1 MQVTFW
7 GTRGS
12 IAAPGCRTTRY
23 GGNTSCVEIRSN
35 SGTLI
40 ICDSG
45 TGIRD
50 LGLDLLSRG
59 KEVHAHL
66 LLSHTHWDHIQGW
79 PFFAPAFA
87 PGNEFTIHA
96 LAGVNQNLERVLASQ
111 MEYAYFPVTLD
122 AMSAK
127 IDFHEVREGEFAAE
141 DVKITTH
148 FLNHTTLCMG
158 YRISADGRTVVYATD
173 TEPHG
178 LRLEPGLAKV
188 GAGKGRRPHLIHE
201 EDRRLAEFVAGADLL
216 IMDGQY
222 TDEEYPYKVGWG
234 HATTGYATDV
244 AVSGKA
250 GRLALFHHDPTR
262 ADWSVDEIVS
272 VARHRAAEYGCAMD
286 IFGAREGL
294 TIQL

>member
-12 IAAPGCRTTRY
+12 IAAPGSKTVRY
-23 GGNTSCVEIRSN
+23 GGNTSCVEVRSN

-45 TGIRD
+45 TGIRE
-50 LGLDLLSRG
+50 LGLDLLARA
-59 KEVHAHL
+59 KQVHAHL

-79 PFFAPAFA
+79 PFFVPAFV

-96 LAGVNQNLERVLASQ
+96 LAGVNQSLERVLASQ
-111 MEYAYFPVTLD
+111 MEYQYFPVTLS
-122 AMSAK
+122 AMNAR

-141 DVKITTH
+141 DVQIVAQ

-158 YRISADGRTVVYATD
+158 YRISADGRTVAYVTD

-178 LRLEPGLAKV
+178 LQLEPGKV
-188 GAGKGRRPHLIHE
+188 EVRADKGRQPRLIHQ
-201 EDRRLAEFVAGADLL
+201 EDRRLADFIAGADLV

-222 TDEEYPYKVGWG
+222 TDEEYPNKVGWG

-244 AVSGKA
+244 AVFGKA
-250 GRLALFHHDPTR
+250 SRLALFHHDPTR
-262 ADWSVDEIVS
+262 ADRGVDEIVS
-272 VARHRAAEYGCAMD
+272 LARQRAARYGCAVE
-286 IFGAREGL
+286 IFGAQEGV
-294 TIQL
+294 TIHL